1 MSTKIDSIDSD
12 FKIWYSNQ
20 IELIEILKINQIN
33 YSDYLK
39 SSSKLRKWPRDGV
52 KNLCDR
58 KNS

>member
-1 MSTKIDSIDSD
+1 MSTKTDSIDSN
-12 FKIWYSNQ
+12 FKIWHSNQ

-33 YSDYLK
+33 RFDGMK
-39 SSSKLRKWPRDGV
+39 SSSKCCDGV